1 MRIKL
6 TDRIRVG
13 ALEGTIN
20 SISIGVVEGDPA
32 GELGPNIDEYD
43 TELGYQGSVTY
54 TTPAGDN
61 KWAYFAQIDEVL

>member
-13 ALEGTIN
+13 VLEGTIDT
-20 SISIGVVEGDPA
+20 ISIGVVEGDPA
-32 GELGPNIDEYD
+32 GELGPSVDEYD

>member
-20 SISIGVVEGDPA
+20 TISIGVIEGDPA
-32 GELGPNIDEYD
+32 GELGPSVDEYD
-43 TELGYQGSVTY
+43 TDLGYQGSVTY